1 MKVFI
6 AYGGVVG
13 KQLAEQIRR
22 WLPTVLPSAKPY
34 FAPWDTAKGSRWR
47 DVIDAQLQ
55 ESAAAILC
63 LTGDTLRRPWILFEA
78 GAVSQRSRL
87 YPLLFEVSPDAICDG
102 PLEQYHATEF
112 AHDDLLRLLG
122 DLEALPGVAK
132 RSEAVLHHAFDRT
145 WPKLRREVEAILARQ
160 TKDLAQQVLGGWW
173 ERITS
178 AEQATALSFLQIES
192 EPGGNKIR
200 LVGTSYGRDGAPTAT
215 WESRIALVDKDRA
228 TMVYLWEGDKLTDA
242 RGKRRGIGQI
252 TFIRSQTGRVDIG
265 QGSFDDTDMRSSY
278 LLKTFRLARA
288 TTAEAAV
295 MTGAS
300 DARKAGQVKR
310 KLAKMK

>member
-1 MKVFI
+1 MRVFI
-6 AYGGVVG
+6 AYGGSTG

-22 WLPTVLPSAKPY
+22 WLPTLLPSADPY

-47 DVIDAQLQ
+47 DVIDAQLH
-55 ESAAAILC
+55 ESAAAVLC

-112 AHDDLLRLLG
+112 AHDDLLRLLL
-122 DLEALPGVAK
+122 DLQELPGMTK
-132 RSEAVLHHAFDRT
+132 RREPVLRRAFERT
-145 WPKLRREVEAILARQ
+145 WPRLRREVEGILARQ

-178 AEQATALSFLQIES
+178 PEQATALSFLQIES
-192 EPGGNKIR
+192 EPGGRKLR
-200 LVGTSYGRDGAPTAT
+200 LVGTSYGRDGTPTAA
-215 WESRIALVDKDRA
+215 WESRIAFVDTDRA
-228 TMVYLWEGDKLTDA
+228 TMGYLWEGDKLTNT

-252 TFIRSQTGRVDIG
+252 TFIRSQTGRVDTG

-288 TTAEAAV
+288 TAAEAAV

-300 DARKAGQVKR
+300 DARKAAQVKR
-310 KLAKMK
+310 QLAKMK